1 MCIRDSCHPGAVNV
15 IPGNVQFSLDIRSAR
30 DKTRDAAF
38 AWLTERFDSILHS
51 RDLALT
57 WQEIHTASSVSC
69 SSKWQRTLEQS
80 IANCNLEALSL
91 PSGAGHDA
99 MAMEDVTPLGMLFVR
114 CKDGISHHPSESIMV
129 QDVEVAMEVLMNAVI
144 DYALETEEA

>member
-1 MCIRDSCHPGAVNV
+1 
-15 IPGNVQFSLDIRSAR
+15 
-30 DKTRDAAF
+30 
-38 AWLTERFDSILHS
+38 
-51 RDLALT
+51 
-57 WQEIHTASSVSC
+57 
-69 SSKWQRTLEQS
+69 
-80 IANCNLEALSL
+80 
-91 PSGAGHDA
+91 

>member
-1 MCIRDSCHPGAVNV
+1 MS
-15 IPGNVQFSLDIRSAR
+15 
-30 DKTRDAAF
+30 
-38 AWLTERFDSILHS
+38 
-51 RDLALT
+51 

-69 SSKWQRTLEQS
+69 SSKWQRILERS

-129 QDVEVAMEVLMNAVI
+129 QDVEVAMEVLMTAVI
-144 DYALETEEA
+144 DYASETEEV

>member
-1 MCIRDSCHPGAVNV
+1 MS
-15 IPGNVQFSLDIRSAR
+15 
-30 DKTRDAAF
+30 
-38 AWLTERFDSILHS
+38 
-51 RDLALT
+51 

-69 SSKWQRTLEQS
+69 SSKWQRILEQS

-129 QDVEVAMEVLMNAVI
+129 QDVEVAMEVLMTAVI
-144 DYALETEEA
+144 NYASEAEEV